1 MTQTTRPPR
10 PEILARVKTV
20 MRRDL
25 KLGPDFPITDDM
37 AFFGGE
43 ADIDSLDVLMLLGSV
58 EKEFGIKIPNEAVGR
73 QVFQS
78 VDTLV
83 NYVEEQLAL
92 TVAAGG
98 GAGGPTAVP
107 AAPTVDPLS
116 RLPHGP
122 EFRFLT
128 RAVSVRAGE
137 SAEAVWAVSGA
148 EPFFAGHFPGRPI
161 VPGVLIAEAMAQA
174 SGLAAPVPTGGGQP
188 GEPAQPVGGMLV
200 QVDVRFEQPV
210 VPPAEILV
218 RSQLV
223 RSVGGLSQFSVTASV
238 GSIVVAR
245 GTVTLNL
252 SPIESAPVGGPR

>member
-1 MTQTTRPPR
+1 MTDPTPAIHPPVDRPAAAAGR
-10 PEILARVKTV
+10 ADVLARVKAV

-25 KLGPDFPITDDM
+25 KLGPDFPIPDDM

-43 ADIDSLDVLMLLGSV
+43 ADIDSLDVLLLLGSV

-78 VDTLV
+78 VDTLAS
-83 NYVEEQLAL
+83 YVEEQLAREE
-92 TVAAGG
+92 GG
-98 GAGGPTAVP
+98 PAGGP
-107 AAPTVDPLS
+107 AAAALGGDPLD

-122 EFRFLT
+122 EFRFVT
-128 RAVSVRAGE
+128 RVVGIRPGE
-137 SAEAVWAVSGA
+137 SAEAVWAPDGS

-161 VPGVLIAEAMAQA
+161 VPGVLIAESMAQV
-174 SGLAAPVPTGGGQP
+174 SGLAVQTANQAMDGK
-188 GEPAQPVGGMLV
+188 LV

-218 RSQLV
+218 RSQQI
-223 RSVGGLSQFSVTASV
+223 RSVGGLTQFSVTASV

-245 GTVTLNL
+245 GTITLNL
-252 SPIESAPVGGPR
+252 SPIEQASVGGPR

>member
-1 MTQTTRPPR
+1 MANPTPVNRSPAAGSDV
-10 PEILARVKTV
+10 LSRVKSV

-25 KLGPDFPITDDM
+25 KLGPDFPIPDDM
-37 AFFGGE
+37 AFFGGD
-43 ADIDSLDVLMLLGSV
+43 ADIDSLDVLLLLGSV

-78 VDTLV
+78 VQTLV
-83 NYVEEQLAL
+83 GYVQEQLAREGGESAPAVV
-92 TVAAGG
+92 VA
-98 GAGGPTAVP
+98 GAGDDLLA
-107 AAPTVDPLS
+107 

-122 EFRFLT
+122 EFRFVT
-128 RAVSVRAGE
+128 RVLAVRPGE
-137 SAEAVWAVSGA
+137 SAEAVWAPTGA

-161 VPGVLIAEAMAQA
+161 VPGVLLAESMAQV
-174 SGLAAPVPTGGGQP
+174 SGLAAQTGNQP
-188 GEPAQPVGGMLV
+188 MDGKLV

-210 VPPAEILV
+210 VPPAEILI

-223 RSVGGLSQFSVTASV
+223 RSVGGLTQFSVTASV
-238 GSIVVAR
+238 GSIVVSR